1 MAGSP
6 SRLRG
11 IGHLRGH
18 ETDRLAA
25 LAREINGLGG
35 SVRETDDGLEITPR
49 PLHAGVFET
58 YDDHRMAFCAA
69 LVSLRCPVVLRGS
82 AAVAKS
88 FPNFWS
94 EWGLSDRLRFR
105 S

>member
-1 MAGSP
+1 
-6 SRLRG
+6 
-11 IGHLRGH
+11 
-18 ETDRLAA
+18 
-25 LAREINGLGG
+25 
-35 SVRETDDGLEITPR
+35 
-49 PLHAGVFET
+49 
-58 YDDHRMAFCAA
+58 MAFCAA